1 MRARLVILALSVFGC
16 GDPPETPTS
25 GPSLVPI
32 TLALNWVPEPEFGG
46 YYEGLLSGI
55 YKDAGFDVTILPGGP
70 DAPTL
75 ELLATGQAQV
85 AIAAGEE
92 LLVRRHKG
100 IEAVAIWPALQL
112 NPAGLMTHAE
122 GPKTF
127 EEIQGGRVA
136 IGVGSALHS
145 YLWRRFG
152 WEGKVEAVPYGGA
165 IGPFL
170 ADKSLIQQAY
180 ITSEPCLAEAQ
191 GVKVSFL
198 RAADAG
204 WNPYG
209 AVVTVADPP
218 PPWAA
223 DFARATQRAWES
235 YMKDPVRANAEI
247 ARLNDLVSP
256 SVLGC
261 ISAAQAPFVTG
272 TDGLG
277 MMTKARWDATAST
290 LVELGLIP
298 AGSSA
303 DGAWR
308 LLHTDAPAAPP
319 AN

>member
-1 MRARLVILALSVFGC
+1 MRAPWMILALGLFGC
-16 GDPPETPTS
+16 DAPSEAPTS

-92 LLVRRHKG
+92 LLIRRHKG

-127 EEIQGGRVA
+127 AEIQGGRVA

-145 YLWRRFG
+145 FLWRRLA

-170 ADKSLIQQAY
+170 ADKALIQQAY
-180 ITSEPCLAEAQ
+180 ITSEPCLARAQ
-191 GVKVSFL
+191 GVEVNFL

-223 DFARATQRAWES
+223 DFARATQRAWEA
-235 YMKDPVRANAEI
+235 YMKDPARANAEI
-247 ARLNDLVSP
+247 ARLNDLLP
-256 SVLGC
+256 ATVLGC
-261 ISAAQAPFVTG
+261 ISEAQTPFVTG
-272 TDGLG
+272 ADGLG
-277 MMTKARWDATAST
+277 MMTKERWDSTAATLA
-290 LVELGLIP
+290 ELGLIP
-298 AGSSA
+298 QGATA

-308 LLHTDAPAAPP
+308 LLHTETSPAPTP
-319 AN
+319 

>member
-1 MRARLVILALSVFGC
+1 MRAPLVISALTFGVFGC
-16 GDPPETPTS
+16 NDVPQAPS

-75 ELLATGQAQV
+75 ELLATGQVQV

-112 NPAGLMTHAE
+112 NPAGLMTHAD

-136 IGVGSALHS
+136 IGIGSALHS
-145 YLWRRFG
+145 HLWQRFA

-170 ADKSLIQQAY
+170 ADKTLIQQAY
-180 ITSEPCLAEAQ
+180 ITSEPCLARAQ
-191 GVKVSFL
+191 GVEVNFL

-223 DFARATQRAWES
+223 EFARATQRAWEA
-235 YMKDPVRANAEI
+235 YMKDPARANAEI
-247 ARLNDLVSP
+247 ARLNDLLP
-256 SVLGC
+256 PTVLGC
-261 ISAAQAPFVTG
+261 IAEAQAPFLTG

-277 MMTKARWDATAST
+277 MMTKARWDATAAT

-298 AGSSA
+298 AGSTA
-303 DGAWR
+303 EGAWR
-308 LLHTDAPAAPP
+308 LYPADAPAKTP
-319 AN
+319 

>member
-1 MRARLVILALSVFGC
+1 MRAPLVILALSVFGC
-16 GDPPETPTS
+16 GDPLEAPT

-308 LLHTDAPAAPP
+308 LLHTDAPAAAP

>member
-1 MRARLVILALSVFGC
+1 MRAPAALLALTVGVVGC
-16 GDPPETPTS
+16 GDDAEPTAAAP
-25 GPSLVPI
+25 GLVPI

-46 YYEGLLSGI
+46 YYEGVLSGI
-55 YKDAGFDVTILPGGP
+55 YKEAGFDVTILPGGP

-92 LLVRRHKG
+92 LLVRRSKG
-100 IEAVAIWPALQL
+100 VQAVAIWPALQL
-112 NPAGLMTHAE
+112 NPAGLMVHAD

-145 YLWRRFG
+145 YLWRRFA

-170 ADKSLIQQAY
+170 ADKTLIQQAY
-180 ITSEPCLAEAQ
+180 ITSEPCLARAQ
-191 GVKVSFL
+191 GAEVSFL
-198 RAADAG
+198 RASDAG

-209 AVVTVADPP
+209 AMVTVAEPP

-223 DFARATQRAWES
+223 DFARATQRAWEA
-235 YMKDPVRANAEI
+235 YMKDPTRANAEI
-247 ARLNDLVSP
+247 ARLNDLLTP
-256 SVLGC
+256 EALAC
-261 ISAAQAPFVTG
+261 ISEAQLPFVTG
-272 TDGLG
+272 QDGLG
-277 MMTKARWDATAST
+277 MMTKARWDATAAS
-290 LVELGLIP
+290 LVELGLLP
-298 AGSSA
+298 AGSTA

-308 LLHTDAPAAPP
+308 LLHTDAPSP
-319 AN
+319 

>member
-1 MRARLVILALSVFGC
+1 MRAALLLSSLPVLALGC
-16 GDPPETPTS
+16 GDPPATPS
-25 GPSLVPI
+25 GPSLVPVTI
-32 TLALNWVPEPEFGG
+32 ALNWVPEPEFGG

-55 YKDAGFDVTILPGGP
+55 YREAGFDVTILPGGP

-92 LLVRRHKG
+92 LLVRRARG
-100 IEAVAIWPALQL
+100 VEAVAIWPALQL
-112 NPAGLMTHAE
+112 NPAGLMAHAE

-145 YLWRRFG
+145 YLWRRFA

-170 ADKSLIQQAY
+170 ADKTLIQQAY
-180 ITSEPCLAEAQ
+180 ITSEPCLARAQ
-191 GVKVSFL
+191 GAEVTFL

-223 DFARATQRAWES
+223 DFARATQRAWEA
-235 YMKDPVRANAEI
+235 YLKDPARANAEI
-247 ARLNDLVSP
+247 ARLNDLLAP
-256 SVLGC
+256 EVLGC
-261 ISAAQAPFVTG
+261 ISEAQTPFVTG
-272 TDGLG
+272 QDGLG
-277 MMTKARWDATAST
+277 MMTKARWDATAAS

-298 AGSSA
+298 PGSSA

-308 LLHTDAPAAPP
+308 LLHVEAPAAPSP
-319 AN
+319 